1 MFQWKTPNYDFMQW
15 RRVGLWLSSAI
26 NLAAIVS
33 LFTIGLN
40 FSIEFT
46 GGTVVELAYKE
57 PAKLEEIR
65 QTLATSDFH
74 GGVVQNF
81 GSPEN
86 VLLRLP
92 PSDATSGA
100 AAASKDIGLRLNKLL
115 PEAEV
120 RRVEFVGPQVGEE
133 LAEDGIIA
141 SLIAMAGIMG
151 YSLND
156 TIVIFDRIRENFRSM
171 RVAEPV
177 KVMNTSL
184 NQTLSRTINTH
195 VVTML
200 TVLSLYFL
208 GGALIHS
215 FSMAFIIGI
224 IVGTYSSI
232 YVASASV
239 LALGPLLARCGHARV
254 SLPGGCAIGSRPV
267 DQHPRRRCPRRLRRP
282 AGALGH
288 PRRRETAGRHPRA
301 LRRYRH
307 CRYRPHRPRLPRP
320 PRHRVCGGPWL

>member
-1 MFQWKTPNYDFMQW
+1 MLQWKTPNYDFMQW

-26 NLAAIVS
+26 NIAAIVS

-65 QTLATSDFH
+65 QTLAKSDFH

-92 PSDATSGA
+92 PSEAATGA
-100 AAASKDIGLRLNKLL
+100 EAASKDIGLRLNKLL

-141 SLIAMAGIMG
+141 SLIAMVGILIYVMLRFTFKFVHDVLVIMGFFSLSQLEFDLTALAAVLAIMG

-215 FSMAFIIGI
+215 FSTAFIIGI

-239 LALGPLLARCGHARV
+239 LALGATRQDLLPIQKEGADVDG
-254 SLPGGCAIGSRPV
+254 RP
-267 DQHPRRRCPRRLRRP
+267 
-282 AGALGH
+282 
-288 PRRRETAGRHPRA
+288 
-301 LRRYRH
+301 
-307 CRYRPHRPRLPRP
+307 
-320 PRHRVCGGPWL
+320 

>member
-1 MFQWKTPNYDFMQW
+1 MLQWKTPNYDFMQW

-26 NLAAIVS
+26 NIAAIVS

-65 QTLATSDFH
+65 QTLAKSDFH

-92 PSDATSGA
+92 PSEAATGA
-100 AAASKDIGLRLNKLL
+100 EAASKDIGLRLNKLL

-141 SLIAMAGIMG
+141 SLIAMVGILIYVMLRFTFKFAVGAIVATVHDVLVIMGFFSLSQLEFDLTALAAVLAIMG

-215 FSMAFIIGI
+215 FSTAFIIGI

-239 LALGPLLARCGHARV
+239 LALGATRQDLLPIQKEGADVDG
-254 SLPGGCAIGSRPV
+254 RP
-267 DQHPRRRCPRRLRRP
+267 
-282 AGALGH
+282 
-288 PRRRETAGRHPRA
+288 
-301 LRRYRH
+301 
-307 CRYRPHRPRLPRP
+307 
-320 PRHRVCGGPWL
+320 